1 MSAKLLSRDFAQGK
15 VKRLRRPSHTGQ
27 QPLAL
32 ALTLQLPAPRNT
44 VVQALAHRA
53 IGSGAGKH
61 IRSNGAQRRA
71 EHVALQK
78 AVKTLND

>member
-1 MSAKLLSRDFAQGK
+1 MSAKLFSRDFAQGK
-15 VKRLRRPSHTGQ
+15 VKHLRRIK

-32 ALTLQLPAPRNT
+32 TLTLQLPAPRNR

-53 IGSGAGKH
+53 ITSGAGKH
-61 IRSNGAQRRA
+61 IRTSGAQRRA
-71 EHVALQK
+71 EHMALQK

>member
-1 MSAKLLSRDFAQGK
+1 MSAKLFSRDFALGK
-15 VKRLRRPSHTGQ
+15 VKHLRRPTRIGQ

-32 ALTLQLPAPRNT
+32 TLTLQLPAPRNP
-44 VVQALAHRA
+44 VVQALAYRA
-53 IGSGAGKH
+53 TTSGAGKH

>member
-1 MSAKLLSRDFAQGK
+1 MSAKLFSRDFALGK
-15 VKRLRRPSHTGQ
+15 VKHLRRIK

-32 ALTLQLPAPRNT
+32 TLTLQLPAPRNR
-44 VVQALAHRA
+44 VVQALAYRA
-53 IGSGAGKH
+53 TTSGAGKH
-61 IRSNGAQRRA
+61 IRSSGAQRRA

>member
-1 MSAKLLSRDFAQGK
+1 MSAKLFSRDFALGK
-15 VKRLRRPSHTGQ
+15 VKHLRRIK

-71 EHVALQK
+71 ERMALQK